1 MPPWLSTVILF
12 IDDRYSKIWSD
23 PDLCFFKII
32 PQVAV
37 SVKSENDAEKAKSGD
52 GSEND
57 DDIEMEDEG
66 NMDQVED
73 IEIDPTLSVQ
83 PSGISTLA
91 PSIDPVSGA
100 VVYASNATQPD
111 GPVYVPTPTELGLR
125 IRKVLGG
132 LARQRQ
138 AELRGSSIFAKIRKD
153 KFIEKRRGKEQDMSK
168 KSKQGS

>member
-1 MPPWLSTVILF
+1 M
-12 IDDRYSKIWSD
+12 
-23 PDLCFFKII
+23 CFFKII
-32 PQVAV
+32 PQVDA
-37 SVKSENDAEKAKSGD
+37 SVKSEYDAEKIKSGD

-57 DDIEMEDEG
+57 DDVEMEDEG

-73 IEIDPTLSVQ
+73 VEIDPTLSLQ
-83 PSGISTLA
+83 PSGMSTLA
-91 PSIDPVSGA
+91 PLIDPVSGA
-100 VVYASNATQPD
+100 LVYPSSAQAD
-111 GPVYVPTPTELGLR
+111 GSVYVPTPTELGLR

-168 KSKQGS
+168 KAKQGNTFS